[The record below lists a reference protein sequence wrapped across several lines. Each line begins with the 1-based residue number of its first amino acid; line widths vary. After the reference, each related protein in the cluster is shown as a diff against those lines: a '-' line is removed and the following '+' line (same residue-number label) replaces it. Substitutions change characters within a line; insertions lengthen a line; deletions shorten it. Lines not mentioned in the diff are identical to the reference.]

1 MNKIV
6 LALVLIS
13 VALIPRL
20 QAQIVSFSFSAGSQP
35 TNLWT
40 NVMGDPHVAVV
51 QATASGITIS
61 SVDTSNWSPD
71 LNSQCSADG
80 IGPWPGGYFPFS
92 VMGNDWF
99 QWSGWDFTRG
109 LYNVSR
115 PQLLLSGLNKDSTY
129 ILRMSGSSVY
139 WDGNTQY
146 TVIGASNYGSQ
157 LLYTFRNLNQGATFP
172 PVKPNAAGQI
182 SVYVNTTA
190 TGGGLISGIQVFS
203 GSAQVGAPAVTIT
216 SPANGAISAQGTV
229 ISVKATATETAG
241 TIAKVEFFA
250 DSIKIGEVDTVPYI
264 FNWVNPDT
272 GHYQLKVRATDGT
285 GTTTTASISVAVLSL
300 NNLVAA
306 DQGLSQTAGGIS
318 LGDSIPGSGP
328 HNFRSNRYE
337 YLNGYNYSIGSAVD
351 PVNHPAFRVYG
362 NGDLSVGTTMDRS
375 VNTNDQIGMRWYSK
389 IGMLQ
394 VGASDRLD
402 TTQNPIVYGVWPSS
416 GIIVN
421 TDEANTIKGKMM
433 NTFFAGDGNTMDT
446 LTRFENVI
454 IASEAAH
461 FTTGMGTMISTVLA
475 GYGTNISAP
484 VIDALIS
491 GNANQITKPLSYTN
505 INGFVNTTADT
516 TSGSLINGALNQ
528 FGGYSQLVSGQYLI
542 NRTPLGTT
550 LGNSNVDFATLPYTG
565 NRQINVPN
573 IDQYPLL
580 ALGNGGNASGT
591 IRSNALTV
599 LFNGRTQINT
609 SGFTN
614 QLTQANVTPGAALD
628 VVSTNTGVL
637 LPRLTNAQRNAIVA
651 GDLKNG
657 LLLYNT
663 DSSLFQYYN
672 GSVWNSVGSG
682 SGSGARWLF
691 STGANGTV
699 YDSLDNVAIGTS
711 DTKGY
716 RLAVNGA
723 AIFNTVKV
731 KPTGSWPD
739 YVFRKGYRLPGL
751 GVLEQYIQKYRHLPG
766 VVVAQEAEKN
776 GIDVGEN
783 QATLL
788 KKVEE
793 LTLYLIDENKQ
804 LKAQNAKLAEQDR
817 KTEDLQ
823 RQIEELK
830 ALLLK
835 K

>member
-1 MNKIV
+1 MPVSMWKLLIRLITMNKNIFV
-6 LALVLIS
+6 SILLFLGLS
-13 VALIPRL
+13 TGLY
-20 QAQIVSFSFSAGSQP
+20 AQTASFNFSATSQNIDGW
-35 TNLWT
+35 TNLAGKPST
-40 NVMGDPHVAVV
+40 AVI
-51 QATASGITIS
+51 QATSNGITIS
-61 SVDTSNWSPD
+61 SVDTTNWAPD
-71 LNSQCSADG
+71 YDGNSSANG
-80 IGPWPGGYFPFS
+80 VGAWPGTFFS
-92 VMGNDWF
+92 PYVMTSDWF
-99 QWSGWDFTRG
+99 QWPGWDFTQG
-109 LYNVSR
+109 LYNAAR
-115 PQLLLSGLNKDSTY
+115 PQLQLSGLNKDSTY
-129 ILRMSGSSVY
+129 ILRMTGSSAY
-139 WDGNTQY
+139 TNGSTQY
-146 TVIGASNYGSQ
+146 TVSGLVNYGNQ
-157 LLYTFRNLNQGATFP
+157 QVLTYYNTTQGATFQA
-172 PVKPNAAGQI
+172 VKPDVTGHI
-182 SVYVNTTA
+182 KVYVNTTS
-190 TGGGLISGIQVFS
+190 TGGGLISGLQVYP
-203 GSAQVGAPAVTIT
+203 GSAAIGAPAVTIL
-216 SPANGAISAQGTV
+216 SPSNGTIAAQGTV
-229 ISVKATATETAG
+229 VTIRATATETAG

-250 DSIKIGEVDTVPYI
+250 DSIKIGEVDTVPYT

-285 GTTTTASISVAVLSL
+285 GTTTTASVTVVVQSL

-337 YLNGYNYSIGSAVD
+337 YLNGYNYSIGAAND

-362 NGDLSVGTTMDRS
+362 NGDLVAGTTMDRS
-375 VNTNDQIGMRWYSK
+375 VNTEDQVGMRYYSK
-389 IGMLQ
+389 IGMFQ

-402 TTQNPIVYGVWPSS
+402 TTVNPIVYGPWPSS

-421 TDEANTIKGKMM
+421 SDVSNTIKGKMM
-433 NTFFAGDGNTMDT
+433 NTFFAGDANTMDT

-454 IASEAAH
+454 IASENSH
-461 FTTGMGTMISTVLA
+461 FTTNMGTMISSVLA
-475 GYGTNISAP
+475 GYGTYINAP

-491 GNANQITKPLSYTN
+491 GNANQITKPLQYSN
-505 INGFVNTTADT
+505 INGFVNTTMDI
-516 TSGSLINGALNQ
+516 TSGSLINGAWNQ
-528 FGGYSQLVSGQYLI
+528 FGGFSQLVSGQYLV

-565 NRQINVPN
+565 SQQTNAPN

-580 ALGNGGNASGT
+580 ALGNGANAAGT

-637 LPRLTNAQRNAIVA
+637 LPRLTNTQRNAIVA

-663 DSSLFQYYN
+663 DSSVFQYYN
-672 GSVWNSVGSG
+672 GSVWNSVGAGG
-682 SGSGARWLF
+682 SGTGGTKWIFSSG
-691 STGANGTV
+691 TTGTV
-699 YDSLDNVAIGTS
+699 YDVSDNVGIGTN

-731 KPTGSWPD
+731 KPTDLWPD
-739 YVFRKGYRLPGL
+739 YVFRKGYKLPGL
-751 GVLEQYIQKYRHLPG
+751 AEVESYIQKYQHLPG
-766 VVVAQEAEKN
+766 VAPAEEVERN
-776 GIDVGEN
+776 GVDVGEN

-793 LTLYLIDENKQ
+793 LTLYVIQ
-804 LKAQNAKLAEQDR
+804 
-817 KTEDLQ
+817 LQ
-823 RQIEELK
+823 RQIDELK
-830 ALLLK
+830 AMMK
-835 K
+835 KK